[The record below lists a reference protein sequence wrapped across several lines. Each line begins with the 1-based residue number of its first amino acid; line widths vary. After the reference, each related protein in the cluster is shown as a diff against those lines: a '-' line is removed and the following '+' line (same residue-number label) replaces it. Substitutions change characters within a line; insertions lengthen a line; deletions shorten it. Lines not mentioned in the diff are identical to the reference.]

1 MNTHRPPRTT
11 ILTLCAACVF
21 LLAACATMT
30 GIEPPGI
37 TLAGLRVVE
46 VKGFETTFEVD
57 LRVLNPNKTPLN
69 IQGVECDLSFNDRHL
84 AKGVANPA
92 REIPAYGSEIVTVN
106 VYASML
112 DLFGAAHRLIQ
123 GTQKAQPDEKWRYAI
138 KGHLAMGGGAWLG
151 KIPFDA
157 KGEIGLKE
165 ILNPSPAQ

>member
-1 MNTHRPPRTT
+1 MHTT
-11 ILTLCAACVF
+11 SVQRKMMLWLASAMAL

-37 TLAGLRVVE
+37 TLAGLRVLE

-69 IQGVECDLSFNDRHL
+69 IQGVECDLSLNDRHL

-123 GTQKAQPDEKWRYAI
+123 GTQKTQPDEKWTYAI
-138 KGHLAMGGGAWLG
+138 KGHLAMGDGWLG

-165 ILNPSPAQ
+165 IINPAPAQ